1 MVFNEIRI
9 FVYLLK
15 ICMFFV
21 KYHLRQ
27 IMQCDKIQNNRREE
41 FAMKRFIAVL
51 SGLLVLPAFAEV
63 APVYYDDVIEY
74 TDEDVVDDVVPQD
87 ADVAPVVYAPASTA
101 RANVVSSRTSARN
114 AAGRVVTSPRGNV
127 TQRAVAS
134 RVSTNSTRARTAS
147 DSVAPTRVVR
157 SVSDSTRQIQNTR
170 RAMQGAKPGV
180 QARASIVQTD
190 TVNTPLYS
198 GRVAM
203 RSSGNAVRARIP
215 SVSTATTIATDS
227 TAVATDVASID
238 ELAQITDFCKAQYT
252 QCMDNFC
259 NVLDDT
265 QGRCS
270 CSKNLKNYEK
280 TEQALQAA
288 NASLQDVAQQIQY
301 IGLSADEVTSLFAQT
316 EAELQMSKTNDN
328 SQLKNDLDKIKSLI
342 IDVKSGTASASDTSI
357 GVDLSGLLSFDI
369 DSAGFDLGSI
379 LGTSTTNTASINNQ
393 RGEQLYKT
401 ATARCK
407 TTVLNNCA
415 AQGVDVSIITG
426 AYDLEIDKQCIVY
439 ERALTESNTNM
450 SRTVRN
456 AQNLLQRARLM
467 VAKNKNQY
475 DLLRCVNAL
484 DTCMRDDFV
493 CGSEYEYCLDPTG
506 KFIVNGEIVSGSL
519 PGVSG
524 GELTSEIG
532 VGKGLYATWN
542 YDQQYNAWGKGS
554 ITEYINKSSSD
565 PNNMAVYLKS
575 KIGSIDENGKSSG
588 MCASVLNKCQNF
600 TYTTKSGGK
609 NTYDDNNQVIQNY
622 LERTLIQ
629 IKSAQ
634 DKILADYAEECISD
648 VNTCLSDNNYTYN
661 RYSYNSTDAGTIS
674 NAAVQACL
682 PIINTCQSVTEHDG
696 ETSNVEDWL
705 QDALNVLTT
714 TTSINMQN
722 ACADVNGTWTG
733 QKCEC
738 QTKDLETNKTTSV
751 TGTWEGDT
759 WKFGESVECDNE

>member
-1 MVFNEIRI
+1 
-9 FVYLLK
+9 
-15 ICMFFV
+15 
-21 KYHLRQ
+21 
-27 IMQCDKIQNNRREE
+27 
-41 FAMKRFIAVL
+41 MKRFVAVL

-74 TDEDVVDDVVPQD
+74 TDEEITDDTVSQDVG
-87 ADVAPVVYAPASTA
+87 AAPVVYAPASSP
-101 RANVVSSRTSARN
+101 RANVVSSRTAARN
-114 AAGRVVTSPRGNV
+114 TSGRVTVSPRGDIATRTV
-127 TQRAVAS
+127 APRA
-134 RVSTNSTRARTAS
+134 STNSTRARVAT
-147 DSVAPTRVVR
+147 DSVPSTRVVR
-157 SVSDSTRQIQNTR
+157 SASDSTRQIQSTR
-170 RAMQGAKPGV
+170 RAMQGSKPGV
-180 QARASIVQTD
+180 QARASIVQAD

-198 GRVAM
+198 GRVAV
-203 RSSGNAVRARIP
+203 RSSGNSIRARIP
-215 SVSTATTIATDS
+215 SVSSATTVATDT
-227 TAVATDVASID
+227 TAVATDATSID

-288 NASLQDVAQQIQY
+288 NEALQDVAQQIQY

-342 IDVKSGTASASDTSI
+342 VDVKSGTAAVSTDSGI
-357 GVDLSGLLSFDI
+357 QMDLSGMLN
-369 DSAGFDLGSI
+369 FDLTDANLDIFS
-379 LGTSTTNTASINNQ
+379 LFQSDTNTSSINNQ

-439 ERALTESNTNM
+439 ERTLTESNTNM

-456 AQNLLQRARLM
+456 AQNVLQRARLM
-467 VAKNKNQY
+467 VAQNKNQY
-475 DLLRCVNAL
+475 DLRGCVNAL
-484 DTCMRDDFV
+484 DTCMQDDYV
-493 CGSEYEYCLDPTG
+493 CGTDYEYCLDPTG
-506 KFIVNGEIVSGSL
+506 KYIVNGEIVSGSL

-524 GELTSEIG
+524 GDIDSETST
-532 VGKGLYATWN
+532 VSDGLYATWN
-542 YDQQYNAWGKGS
+542 YNNTSNNAWGKGN
-554 ITEYINKSSSD
+554 ITDYIENSSNDTS
-565 PNNMAVYLKS
+565 NMAVYLKS

-600 TYTTKSGGK
+600 TYSTKSGNK
-609 NTYDDNNQVIQNY
+609 NTYDSNNQVIKTY
-622 LERTLIQ
+622 LERTLVQ

-634 DKILADYAEECISD
+634 DTILADYAEECISD

-661 RYSYNSTDAGTIS
+661 RYSYNTSNVGTIS

-682 PIINTCQSVTEHDG
+682 PIINTCKSVTEHTG
-696 ETSNVEDWL
+696 ETDSVEDWL
-705 QDALNVLTT
+705 QDALNVMTATKSAEMQTACTT
-714 TTSINMQN
+714 
-722 ACADVNGTWTG
+722 VGGTWTG
-733 QKCEC
+733 QTCVC
-738 QTKDLETNKTTSV
+738 QSADTTGKITSV
-751 TGTWEGDT
+751 AGTWESGTDGAT
-759 WKFGESVECDNE
+759 DKWKFGNNTTCSN